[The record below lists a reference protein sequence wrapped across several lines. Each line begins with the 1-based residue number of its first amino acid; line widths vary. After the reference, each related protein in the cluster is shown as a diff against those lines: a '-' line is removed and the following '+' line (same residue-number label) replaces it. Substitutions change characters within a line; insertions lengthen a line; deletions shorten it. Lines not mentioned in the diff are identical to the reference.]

1 MKRLVYWFRYCKLL
15 QSIGDMKIY
24 DGRNK
29 GIDVYECSKCGHKL
43 YTYYKDKGVTPFT
56 ISCPKCS
63 DIMMHN
69 RTIRVAAPGIR
80 SRGITP
86 IPWLRPTFKQML
98 KLSPGMIEHVLQ
110 GGLILKTHLK

>member
-1 MKRLVYWFRYCKLL
+1 MKRLVYWFRYRKLL

-24 DGRNK
+24 DGRGK
-29 GIDVYECSKCGHKL
+29 GIDVYECSKCEYKV

-63 DIMMHN
+63 DIMIH
-69 RTIRVAAPGIR
+69 TKTVGTTPGVI
-80 SRGITP
+80 P
-86 IPWLRPTFKQML
+86 IPWFRPTFKQML

>member
-1 MKRLVYWFRYCKLL
+1 MKRLIYWFRYRKLL

-24 DGRNK
+24 DGRGK

-56 ISCPKCS
+56 IDCPKCHE
-63 DIMMHN
+63 IMMH
-69 RTIRVAAPGIR
+69 TKTVECAPGFIK
-80 SRGITP
+80 P

-98 KLSPGMIEHVLQ
+98 KLSPGMIEHVLL

>member
-1 MKRLVYWFRYCKLL
+1 MKRLVYWFRYHQLL
-15 QSIGDMKIY
+15 RRIEKVGIY
-24 DGRNK
+24 DGRGK

-69 RTIRVAAPGIR
+69 RTIRAVAPGIK
-80 SRGITP
+80 P

-98 KLSPGMIEHVLQ
+98 KLSPGIIEHVLQ

>member
-1 MKRLVYWFRYCKLL
+1 M
-15 QSIGDMKIY
+15 S
-24 DGRNK
+24 NK
-29 GIDVYECSKCGHKL
+29 TTCEYKV

-63 DIMMHN
+63 DIMIYAK
-69 RTIRVAAPGIR
+69 TVGTTLGVI
-80 SRGITP
+80 S
-86 IPWLRPTFKQML
+86 IPWFRPTFKQML

>member
-1 MKRLVYWFRYCKLL
+1 MKRLVYWFRYRKLL
-15 QSIGDMKIY
+15 RSIGDMEIY
-24 DGRNK
+24 DGRHK
-29 GIDVYECSKCGHKL
+29 GVDVYECDNCGHKL

-63 DIMMHN
+63 DIMM
-69 RTIRVAAPGIR
+69 RTKTVECAPGF
-80 SRGITP
+80 TKP